1 MGTQNLAALRI
12 GSAVVAGL
20 GRMWPPFAR
29 GGRRRRHE
37 ELLLELVRQLA
48 GTTAQLAG
56 MTAELHRA
64 NLLRHHRLMMD
75 QWDRA
80 IDDPSFAAVLSTL
93 EGISEEKRRQM
104 LFANRAYQTV
114 LLAHR
119 VGIVDQD
126 ELLGHLRMLCR
137 GELFQEFWSRT
148 VEHRRSLKSD
158 SLEKRIGEAV
168 DVLLDE
174 LADDPEE
181 WWIVGPGPVAP
192 DAPCD

>member
-1 MGTQNLAALRI
+1 MGTRNLAAHRV

-20 GRMWPPFAR
+20 GRMKAPFAR
-29 GGRRRRHE
+29 GGRHRRHE

-48 GTTAQLAG
+48 G

-64 NLLRHHRLMMD
+64 NLLQHHRLMMD

-93 EGISEEKRRQM
+93 DGISEVKRRQM

-126 ELLGHLRMLCR
+126 ELLGHLRMQCR
-137 GELFQEFWSRT
+137 SELFREFWSRT
-148 VEHRRSLKSD
+148 VEHRRSLKAG

-168 DVLLDE
+168 DILLDE
-174 LADDPEE
+174 LADDPDE
-181 WWIVGPGPVAP
+181 WWIVGPGPTAP